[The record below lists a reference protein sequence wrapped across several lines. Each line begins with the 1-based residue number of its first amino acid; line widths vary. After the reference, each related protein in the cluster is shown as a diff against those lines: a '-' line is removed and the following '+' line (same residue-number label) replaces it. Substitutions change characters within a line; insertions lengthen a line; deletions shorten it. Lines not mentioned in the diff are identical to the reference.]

1 MKIIEDLNKGILEL
15 ISKKYKLNDYYK
27 IESYKH
33 NKIDVSKIKQ
43 NLTHHIENV
52 DDIIQTYV
60 NKNAYLCYYDI
71 DIINL
76 IIKYIKVN
84 KNLDKKD
91 DSYYTYFWEI
101 LGFKKEFKKDFI
113 YYNNV
118 VKTNGY
124 LRDKFMEISTSIIG
138 PYSY

>member
-1 MKIIEDLNKGILEL
+1 MNIIEDLNKGIIEL

-33 NKIDVSKIKQ
+33 NEINVSKIKQ
-43 NLTHHIENV
+43 NLTHNIENV

-60 NKNAYLCYYDI
+60 NKNPYLCYYDI

-84 KNLDKKD
+84 KNLEKKD
-91 DSYYTYFWEI
+91 DSYYTYFWDF
-101 LGFKKEFKKDFI
+101 LGFKQEFKKDFI
-113 YYNNV
+113 YYDNV
-118 VKTNGY
+118 IKKPGY
-124 LRDKFMEISTSIIG
+124 LKDKFMEISTNIIG